1 MDRSELRVHSTVK
14 RENALLRGGK
24 LNFGNLEVKSC
35 SLSSDALRPLQELKG
50 LYAHLY
56 NFCTMA
62 NEKRDASPDASRS
75 GAETPSKRPR
85 LDKPAD
91 ALPEGP
97 AAAAAAAAQSS
108 AGVEA
113 AQAAEKAEVPSSPA
127 PARETDSPSS
137 RGKQR
142 GGGRG
147 GRGGGARGGRGD
159 KGAGKQGPKSRTRDR
174 NDAPREGSRNAETAA
189 KAAAADASGAAS
201 TGAGTAEDDKR
212 DKLPK
217 KKVAVLIGYSGLG
230 YKGSQMYVV
239 PLPALASA
247 Q

>member
-1 MDRSELRVHSTVK
+1 
-14 RENALLRGGK
+14 
-24 LNFGNLEVKSC
+24 
-35 SLSSDALRPLQELKG
+35 
-50 LYAHLY
+50 
-56 NFCTMA
+56 MA
-62 NEKRDASPDASRS
+62 SEKRDASPDASRS

-91 ALPEGP
+91 AQLEAP
-97 AAAAAAAAQSS
+97 AAAAQSS

-127 PARETDSPSS
+127 PTRETDSPSS

-159 KGAGKQGPKSRTRDR
+159 KGAGKQGAKARTRDR

-189 KAAAADASGAAS
+189 KAAAADGSGAADA
-201 TGAGTAEDDKR
+201 GAGTAEDDKR

-230 YKGSQMYVV
+230 YKGSQMYVL
-239 PLPALASA
+239 PLPGIASA
-247 Q
+247 HQRTQRWLTLFFAHV